1 MKKYNIS
8 FDKSV
13 SEFDQIFKKAKIT
26 KQRIEEEIEEINIAH
41 KKLINEITTSFEE
54 KHIQLNRKEK
64 QLKLELDEK
73 VKKIKEELNKFLI
86 ESKNIILFCE
96 RSSKAIENYEKK
108 NYVEDIETL
117 YYISEI
123 NINNEKTK
131 EFFKIPK
138 RNLDISFNS
147 DLDVLDYKDYY
158 FSGIPVPNNIKKE
171 IQGQNVIISWD
182 INNFKLKEFD
192 MKNIKYVLEIKN
204 GDKFYSNETT
214 EKKML
219 LDMYKLNNFFEI
231 KIKASIDDIFGN
243 WSEMKKFQTQEPN
256 FIIFSNTG
264 CFGEQNNKNLNPFLP
279 SNNHY

>member
-41 KKLINEITTSFEE
+41 KKIINEITSSFEE
-54 KHIQLNRKEK
+54 KHIKLNRKEK

-204 GDKFYSNETT
+204 GHKFYSNETT
-214 EKKML
+214 ETKML
-219 LDMYKLNNFFEI
+219 LDMCKLKNNFEI
-231 KIKASIDDIFGN
+231 KIKASIDDICGN
-243 WSEMKKFQTQEPN
+243 WSEIKSFQNQGQNTN
-256 FIIFSNTG
+256 FLFSCSNNL
-264 CFGEQNNKNLNPFLP
+264 FEQNNKDLNQFFS
-279 SNNHY
+279 SNFY